1 MRFAS
6 KKFSS
11 YKGCKKTGTELAKFL
26 QSKCPIY
33 CRSAAMNLA
42 DFKPSNS
49 ATPTPIEPARW
60 MRSALLSLALSE
72 KGPAENNHTLL
83 RKQFVFSNCVL
94 QAFEAILSANKIT
107 LEEARLVDELIQTYL
122 CDDLL
127 SALGEDCISVIHRLL
142 MPFSDTVETPK
153 AKSRPSAR
161 MAVFTEF
168 SITDAPANFV

>member
-1 MRFAS
+1 MRFAF
-6 KKFSS
+6 KKFNPL
-11 YKGCKKTGTELAKFL
+11 KGCKKTGTELAKFL

-33 CRSAAMNLA
+33 RRSAAMNLA

-49 ATPTPIEPARW
+49 ATPTPIEPASW

-72 KGPAENNHTLL
+72 KGPAKNNHSLL

-107 LEEARLVDELIQTYL
+107 KEEARLVDELIQTYL

-142 MPFSDTVETPK
+142 MPFSDAAETPK
-153 AKSRPSAR
+153 AKSKPSAR
-161 MAVFTEF
+161 MAVFSKF

>member
-1 MRFAS
+1 M
-6 KKFSS
+6 K
-11 YKGCKKTGTELAKFL
+11 AKF
-26 QSKCPIY
+26 Q
-33 CRSAAMNLA
+33 NLKVNKIA
-42 DFKPSNS
+42 H
-49 ATPTPIEPARW
+49 
-60 MRSALLSLALSE
+60 
-72 KGPAENNHTLL
+72 AENNHTLL

-107 LEEARLVDELIQTYL
+107 LEEAGLVDELIQTYL